1 MALTRE
7 IIEFVAW
14 PERAREPVPSCL
26 FTGSATLPDVI
37 AARLI
42 AAIAPRLPDVVFHVA
57 GPVCGGV
64 GPAPANVRLHSR
76 PAPELF
82 TRARLGLS
90 PIAEIMGGTD
100 RMVSFARA
108 GLPVIASPAASR
120 GFEPALTDCWLVV
133 TPEPG
138 ALRDA
143 IVESLDWDWSAPV
156 AEARRLVSRAG
167 S

>member
-1 MALTRE
+1 MAPAAE
-7 IIEFVAW
+7 IEYVAW
-14 PERAREPVPSCL
+14 PDRASEPVPSCL
-26 FTGSATLPDVI
+26 FTGSATLHDVI

-42 AAIAPRLPDVVFHVA
+42 AAIAARLPDIVFDLV
-57 GPVCGGV
+57 GPVCRGV
-64 GPAPANVRLHSR
+64 GSVPRNVHLHARPAPA
-76 PAPELF
+76 LF

-90 PIAEIMGGTD
+90 PVAEAMGPAE
-100 RMVSFARA
+100 RVVSFSRA

-120 GFEPALTDCWLVV
+120 GFEAELADCWLVV

-143 IVESLDWDWSAPV
+143 IVESIDWDWSEPV
-156 AEARRLVSRAG
+156 AEARRLVSH